1 MKIANSFCDYSE
13 SAKGAVP
20 ASRARVAP
28 KPKAAFELT
37 FSQSKPIKKL
47 AGRVLMPMVKLYN
60 RRLCLSGAAE
70 TEDSLF
76 RIAMSHSKA
85 ILCMVKKEK
94 ISNQAWKNKFSPFS
108 PKEFKRPILSLNPPG
123 G

>member
-1 MKIANSFCDYSE
+1 M
-13 SAKGAVP
+13 
-20 ASRARVAP
+20 AP

-70 TEDSLF
+70 TEDSF
-76 RIAMSHSKA
+76 FSIALSDSQT
-85 ILCMVKKEK
+85 IPGMVKKEK
-94 ISNQAWKNKFSPFS
+94 ISNQA
-108 PKEFKRPILSLNPPG
+108 
-123 G
+123 